1 MASVL
6 TASSEIAK
14 LLQPFRDDFLFYAP
28 RCLKI
33 RTKEGGIAPLRLN
46 RAQRYLHAQLEQQL
60 KEKGK
65 IRALGLK
72 GRQQGFSTYVEG
84 RFYHRTSL
92 NFGKR
97 AGILTHQQASTDALF
112 EMTKRYHD
120 ECPEVL
126 RPHTS
131 AASAKELK
139 FKDLDSGYFVA
150 TARSEGVGRGFGGVQ
165 YFHGCLGPQT
175 LIVDGLTGELVEMQ
189 MFDVGDLVRTHTGG
203 VAPVTFI
210 SSQTKRL
217 NRVRVKGLQDFPLDA
232 TDEHRFWTENGW
244 KELRDIEPG
253 DKIGYPVAP
262 ITDEGVTWLFRM
274 ADAPRPQG
282 GGTVEHGPERISP
295 SYELGRVLGLYLAEG
310 TVVFQS
316 KSGAPSAVTFTVH
329 DKEAERTVDWLKPLA
344 ALYTSVKVVS
354 RPDCQT
360 TTVTAYGKSFADFVH
375 TLCGRTHWKRLPYE
389 WRIAGESFARGLV
402 HGYFAGD
409 GHFSADRDRRV
420 SATSIRSAIS
430 TGMRDALASLGYG
443 WAGLQFKEPGIRH
456 GRNEKAAYVLRLCG
470 PGVERLS
477 AELGKPWVERKR
489 TGSYGAVQV
498 RNGYA
503 WLPVVSKE
511 DIGERPVMDFEVG
524 HSDHSY
530 CTVHGATHNSEV
542 AFWPNAEDHFAG
554 VMQAIPNA
562 AGTEVILESTA
573 NGPGNLFYEMWQ
585 DAEAGKG
592 EYIAI
597 FVPWFWQDEYR
608 LPVPEGFVL
617 DPQECEY
624 AELYDLDL
632 QQMAWRRAKIRD
644 EFRGDVALFDQEYPA
659 TSALAFRRVAGDP
672 LIDMALIEKA
682 RQCTVAEPRGRHLIG
697 VDPAE
702 YGDDDTGIAHRQGRV
717 VHSIEGRHGQ
727 SQIET
732 ANYIARKFGHL
743 REEAEVM
750 VDCTGGY
757 GSTIVDLL
765 TEWDWSAHRVM
776 FGEKATEDEL
786 YANRRTEIW
795 CDMAAWYADSPCSIP
810 NNMALVAQTGAPQYT
825 YDSSRRKVLESKEKM
840 RQRGVKSPDLADAVA
855 LTHAFKFPS
864 DTNRTRGLDRAR
876 VKSSWR
882 T

>member
-1 MASVL
+1 MPSVL

-33 RTKEGGIAPLRLN
+33 RTKEGGVHPFRLN
-46 RAQRYLHAQLEQQL
+46 KAQLYVHKKLEEQL

-65 IRALGLK
+65 IRALVLK
-72 GRQQGFSTYVEG
+72 GRQQGMSTYVEG
-84 RFYHRTSL
+84 RFYWRTSL

-120 ECPEVL
+120 ECPAVM
-126 RPHTS
+126 RPKTG
-131 AASAKELK
+131 AASAKELR
-139 FKDLDSGYFVA
+139 FADLDSGYFVA
-150 TARSEGVGRGFGGVQ
+150 TAGSKGVGRGFGGVQ
-165 YFHGCLGPQT
+165 YFH
-175 LIVDGLTGELVEMQ
+175 
-189 MFDVGDLVRTHTGG
+189 
-203 VAPVTFI
+203 
-210 SSQTKRL
+210 SSE
-217 NRVRVKGLQDFPLDA
+217 A
-232 TDEHRFWTENGW
+232 
-244 KELRDIEPG
+244 
-253 DKIGYPVAP
+253 A
-262 ITDEGVTWLFRM
+262 
-274 ADAPRPQG
+274 
-282 GGTVEHGPERISP
+282 
-295 SYELGRVLGLYLAEG
+295 
-310 TVVFQS
+310 FQ
-316 KSGAPSAVTFTVH
+316 
-329 DKEAERTVDWLKPLA
+329 
-344 ALYTSVKVVS
+344 
-354 RPDCQT
+354 
-360 TTVTAYGKSFADFVH
+360 
-375 TLCGRTHWKRLPYE
+375 
-389 WRIAGESFARGLV
+389 
-402 HGYFAGD
+402 
-409 GHFSADRDRRV
+409 
-420 SATSIRSAIS
+420 
-430 TGMRDALASLGYG
+430 
-443 WAGLQFKEPGIRH
+443 
-456 GRNEKAAYVLRLCG
+456 
-470 PGVERLS
+470 
-477 AELGKPWVERKR
+477 
-489 TGSYGAVQV
+489 
-498 RNGYA
+498 
-503 WLPVVSKE
+503 
-511 DIGERPVMDFEVG
+511 
-524 HSDHSY
+524 
-530 CTVHGATHNSEV
+530 
-542 AFWPNAEDHFAG
+542 PNAEEHFAG

-562 AGTEVILESTA
+562 PGTEVIIESTA
-573 NGPGNLFYEMWQ
+573 NGPGNMFYEMWQ

-608 LPVPEGFVL
+608 LPVPDGFVL
-617 DPQECEY
+617 DAEEAEY
-624 AELYDLDL
+624 AELYGCDAE
-632 QQMAWRRAKIRD
+632 QMAWRRAKIRD
-644 EFRGDVALFDQEYPA
+644 EFRGDVDLFNQEYPA
-659 TSALAFRRVAGDP
+659 TSALAFRRVAGSP

-682 RQCTVAEPRGRHLIG
+682 RQCTAAEPRGRHLIG

-717 VHSIEGRHGQ
+717 IHSIEGRHGQ

-765 TEWDWSAHRVM
+765 TEWGWSAHRVM

-810 NNMALVAQTGAPQYT
+810 DNMALVAQTGAPQYT

-864 DTNRTRGLDRAR
+864 DTNRTRGLDRGR

>member
-1 MASVL
+1 MVGPIQ

-14 LLQPFRDDFLFYAP
+14 LLQPFRDDFQFYAP

-46 RAQRYLHAQLEQQL
+46 KAQLYLHKRLEEQL
-60 KEKGK
+60 KQTGK

-120 ECPEVL
+120 ECPSVL
-126 RPHTS
+126 RPKTS

-139 FKDLDSGYFVA
+139 FADLDSGYFVA

-165 YFHGCLGPQT
+165 YFHGCLAPTT

-189 MFDVGDLVRTHTGG
+189 MFEVGDLVRTHTGE
-203 VAPVTFI
+203 VAPVSFI
-210 SSQTKRL
+210 SQQTKRI
-217 NRVRVKGLQDFPLDA
+217 NRVKLKGLNDYPLEA
-232 TDEHRFWTENGW
+232 TDEHRFWTPDGW
-244 KELRDIEPG
+244 KELGDIQVG
-253 DKIGYPVAP
+253 DKIGYPVSKVENAG
-262 ITDEGVTWLFRM
+262 ISWLFRM
-274 ADAPRPQG
+274 ADSARPQG
-282 GGTVEHGPERISP
+282 GGTRETGPERVEP
-295 SYELGRVLGLYLAEG
+295 SYDLGRILGLYLAEG
-310 TVVFQS
+310 AIVFQS
-316 KSGAPSAVTFTVH
+316 NGGHPSAVTFSVH
-329 DKEAERTVDWLKPLA
+329 DKEAERTLEWLKPLEH
-344 ALYTSVKVVS
+344 LFTSVRVTDRK
-354 RPDCQT
+354 DCLT
-360 TTVTAYGKSFADFVH
+360 TTVTAYGRSFADFVL
-375 TLCGRTHWKRLPYE
+375 TLCGRTHTKRLPYD
-389 WRIAGESFARGLV
+389 WRLAGEDFVRGLV
-402 HGYFAGD
+402 HGYLAGD
-409 GHFSADRDRRV
+409 GHFSPSRDRRI
-420 SATSIRSAIS
+420 SATGIRSAIT
-430 TGMRDALASLGYG
+430 TGMREALAALGYG
-443 WAGLQFKEPGIRH
+443 WASVEFKEPAIRH
-456 GRNEKAAYVLRLCG
+456 GRNEKAAFVLRLCG
-470 PGVERLS
+470 QGVDRLS
-477 AELGKPWVERKR
+477 AELGKPCVPRKR
-489 TGSYGAVQV
+489 VGNYSDVEV
-498 RNGYA
+498 RDGYA
-503 WLPVVSKE
+503 WLPVLSKE
-511 DIGERPVMDFEVG
+511 DIGEQPVMDFEVA
-524 HSDHSY
+524 HPDHSY
-530 CTVHGATHNSEV
+530 CTIHGATHNSEV

-562 AGTEVILESTA
+562 RGTEVILESTA

-592 EYIAI
+592 EYVAI

-608 LPVPEGFVL
+608 LPVPEGFIL
-617 DPQECEY
+617 DAEEAEY
-624 AELYDLDL
+624 AELYDLDVS
-632 QQMAWRRAKIRD
+632 QMVWRRAKIRD

-672 LIDMALIEKA
+672 LIDMALIERAK
-682 RQCTVAEPRGRHLIG
+682 QCTNAEPRGRHLIG

-717 VHSIEGRHGQ
+717 LHSIEGKHGQ

-743 REEAEVM
+743 KENAEVM

-765 TEWDWSAHRVM
+765 LEWGWSAHRVM
-776 FGEKATEDEL
+776 FGEKAVEDDL

-795 CDMAAWYADSPCSIP
+795 CDMAKWYEDTPCSIP
-810 NNMALVAQTGAPQYT
+810 DNMALVAQTGAPQYT

-840 RQRGVKSPDLADAVA
+840 RARGVKSPDLADAVA
-855 LTHAFKFPS
+855 LTHAYKFPAEGQS
-864 DTNRTRGLDRAR
+864 RGLDRGR
-876 VKSSWR
+876 VRSSWR